1 MFLGRTSNDVRP
13 FTFLPQKRK
22 NRRKNLSMRQI
33 LLPFPRFVANFGTC
47 RNKRSKKTPGMFF
60 TPRKTPTFAS
70 VT

>member
-33 LLPFPRFVANFGTC
+33 RLPFPRFVANFGTC
-47 RNKRSKKTPGMFF
+47 RNKRSKKTPGMFL
-60 TPRKTPTFAS
+60 TP
-70 VT
+70 